1 MNHNL
6 QIQKILLAVDN
17 TANILDKIKL
27 QKQAIALADSH
38 NDLDWG
44 YELRS
49 DLMYLEKGTSQC
61 IESIPAFTWM
71 LDAVDNNPDLFDE
84 NDLLS
89 KYRWMIVA
97 TGRNVNFS
105 LDQIHNIRE
114 DYRRRMVKNGHG
126 LYTFYNEMFR
136 WYLDTGDLEKARK
149 YQELRNKEQPDNIS
163 YCEACSINLD
173 VEIELLTGNFAK
185 AITLADDLLTER
197 VTCYYE
203 PFSVLSK
210 LAYFLS
216 KKDDKRAGMYY
227 EKAEEA
233 LSGQESGES
242 YSLQNISY
250 LIFYNALH
258 NPERGWELFEKYSE
272 WDISSEDYYSFYF
285 SVNLLPL
292 LKGMDRRSLN
302 LNPELPYFKEDGFY
316 SADDLYLYYKEKA
329 TALAGKFDERNH
341 NSCFMNTFNNIES
354 F

>member
-6 QIQKILLAVDN
+6 QIQKILLAVEN

-27 QKQAIALADSH
+27 QKQAITIADRN

-44 YELRS
+44 FELRS

-71 LDAVDNNPDLFDE
+71 LNAIDENPDLFDE
-84 NDLLS
+84 NEILS

-97 TGRNVNFS
+97 IGRNVNFT

-136 WYLDTGDLEKARK
+136 WFLNTGDFVLARK
-149 YQELRNKEQPDNIS
+149 YQELRDKEQPDNVS
-163 YCEACSINLD
+163 YCQACSVNLD
-173 VEIELLTGNFAK
+173 VEIELLTNNFDK
-185 AITLADDLLTER
+185 AIALANDLLTGR

-210 LAYFLS
+210 LVYYLS
-216 KKDDKRAGMYY
+216 KKKDGRAAYYY
-227 EKAEEA
+227 EKAEEE
-233 LSGQESGES
+233 LSKLEMES
-242 YSLQNISY
+242 YNLENISY
-250 LIFYNALH
+250 LIFYTAWH
-258 NPERGWELFEKYSE
+258 NPERAWHLFEEYSE
-272 WDISSEDYYSFYF
+272 WDMNAEDYNSFYF
-285 SVNLLPL
+285 ALNLLPL
-292 LKGMDRRSLN
+292 MKRNGERSLN
-302 LNPELPYFKEDGFY
+302 LNAELPYFKGDNLYNTE
-316 SADDLYLYYKEKA
+316 DLYQYYKEKA
-329 TALAGKFDERNH
+329 GKLAVGFDQRNG
-341 NSCFMNTFNNIES
+341 NSHFMETFNNIES